1 MVQKIDYY
9 FFRSKYIILMKYNS
23 VFTVIPTFFTSEGI
37 FMEAILQHIDNQH
50 DKQIKNIVILGT
62 TSESC
67 TLSIEERKTIA
78 ITVWKKFNKDLN
90 IVIGLSGNNTKD
102 VKEEA
107 TFLKDYCHAF
117 MLSAPY
123 YNKPSQYGI
132 YEHYKEIVSSC
143 EKEFII
149 YNVPS
154 RCGVNIEPTTV
165 AKLANTFKNIVAI
178 KEASG
183 SIEQVM
189 KIKSLCNISI
199 LSGDDAL
206 TLPFMS
212 IGASGVI
219 SVISNIIPEVMLN
232 IIDTFNKGNISES
245 NIIFYKYYELMKL
258 AFCDS
263 NPVPIKYMLSLKE
276 YNKCLSSV
284 RLPLVQLS
292 DDNKN
297 KITSELNHLLLI

>member
-1 MVQKIDYY
+1 
-9 FFRSKYIILMKYNS
+9 MKYNS
-23 VFTVIPTFFTSEGI
+23 VFTVIPTFFTSDGI
-37 FMEAILQHIDNQH
+37 FMEAILKHIDNQH
-50 DKQIKNIVILGT
+50 QKQIKNIVILGT

-67 TLSIEERKTIA
+67 TLSVEERKNIA
-78 ITVWKKFNKDLN
+78 INVWKKFNQDLN
-90 IVIGLSGNNTKD
+90 IVIGLSGNNTND

-107 TFLKDYCHAF
+107 NSLKDYCHAF

-123 YNKPSQYGI
+123 YNKPSQHGI
-132 YEHYKEIVSSC
+132 YEHYKQIVLSC
-143 EKEFII
+143 EKEIII

-154 RCGVNIEPTTV
+154 RCGVNIEPNTV
-165 AKLANTFKNIVAI
+165 ARLANTFKNIVAI

-183 SIEQVM
+183 SIDQVM
-189 KIKSLCNISI
+189 QIKSLCNINI

-212 IGASGVI
+212 VGATGVI

-232 IIDTFNKGNISES
+232 MIESFNKRYISDS
-245 NIIFYKYYELMKL
+245 NIIFYKYYKLMKL

-263 NPVPIKYMLSLKE
+263 NPVPIKYMLSLKN
-276 YNKCLSSV
+276 YNECLSSV
-284 RLPLVQLS
+284 RMPLVQLS

-297 KITSELNHLLLI
+297 KITIELQCLLLI

>member
-1 MVQKIDYY
+1 
-9 FFRSKYIILMKYNS
+9 MKYNS
-23 VFTVIPTFFTSEGI
+23 IFTVIPTFFTSEGI
-37 FMEAILQHIDNQH
+37 FMEAILKHIDNQY
-50 DKQIKNIVILGT
+50 KNKIKNIVILGT
-62 TSESC
+62 TSEAC
-67 TLSIEERKTIA
+67 TLTIEERKTIA
-78 ITVWKKFNKDLN
+78 INVWTKFNQDLN
-90 IVIGLSGNNTKD
+90 IVIGLSGNNTID
-102 VKEEA
+102 VTEEA
-107 TFLKDYCHAF
+107 NSLKDYCHAF

-123 YNKPSQYGI
+123 YNKPSQNGI
-132 YEHYKEIVSSC
+132 YEHYKQIISSFD
-143 EKEFII
+143 KDFII

-154 RCGVNIEPTTV
+154 RCGVNIEPSTV
-165 AKLANTFKNIVAI
+165 AKLANTFKNVVAI

-263 NPVPIKYMLSLKE
+263 NPVPIKYMLSLKQ